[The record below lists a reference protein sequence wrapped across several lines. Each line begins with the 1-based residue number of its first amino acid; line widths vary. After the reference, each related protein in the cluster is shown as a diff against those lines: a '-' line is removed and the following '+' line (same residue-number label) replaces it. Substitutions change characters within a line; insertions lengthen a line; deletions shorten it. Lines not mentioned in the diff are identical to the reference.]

1 MPIRSWATLAALT
14 FLVAG
19 CAAPTNSPAAT
30 PQPAATTIPANN
42 GTPAPGARPVTL
54 VGHRGGAGLAAENTM
69 AAYRAGIAAGAQAIE
84 LDVHLTKDGALAV
97 MHDPDVSRTTDGAG
111 TIGALTLAELKKL
124 NAAARSTTT
133 KDPQEVPTLDQP
145 LALAAASKVDVYIEI
160 KVPPTGRYPGIEAKV
175 AQAVKQA
182 GMAGHVLVIS
192 FDLPTLQAVK
202 AADASLPTG
211 WLMQRSGVPTE
222 AKASAQALA
231 DLAKKSGV
239 DNLGISRDYLSAEIV
254 QAAHE
259 KGLTVGVWTVD
270 DPVEMRQFANWG
282 VDAITSNRPDVLV
295 STFGK

>member
-1 MPIRSWATLAALT
+1 MPIKAWATLAALT
-14 FLVAG
+14 ILVAG
-19 CAAPTNSPAAT
+19 CAAPANS
-30 PQPAATTIPANN
+30 
-42 GTPAPGARPVTL
+42 PAPGARKVTL

-97 MHDPDVSRTTDGAG
+97 MHDPDVSRTTDGTG
-111 TIGALTLAELKKL
+111 TIGTLTLAELKKF
-124 NAAARSTTT
+124 NAATRSTTT

-160 KVPPTGRYPGIEAKV
+160 KVPPTGRYPGIEGKV

-182 GMAGHVLVIS
+182 GMAGRVLIIS

-202 AADASLPTG
+202 TADASLPTG
-211 WLMQRSGVPTE
+211 WLMQRASVPAE
-222 AKASAQALA
+222 ARVSAQALA

-270 DPVEMRQFANWG
+270 DPAEMRQFANWG

-295 STFGK
+295 STFDK

>member
-1 MPIRSWATLAALT
+1 MQFRSFAAFAVLAL
-14 FLVAG
+14 LVAG
-19 CAAPTNSPAAT
+19 CAAPTAAPAAT
-30 PQPAATTIPANN
+30 PPAVTTPPTKN
-42 GTPAPGARPVTL
+42 GTPTPSARKVTL

-84 LDVHLTKDGALAV
+84 LDVHLSKDGALVV
-97 MHDPDVSRTTDGAG
+97 MHDPNVATTTDGAG
-111 TIGALTLAELKKL
+111 AIGALTLAEIKKL

-133 KDPQEVPTLDQP
+133 KEPQEVPTLDQP
-145 LALAAASKVDVYIEI
+145 LGLAAASKVDVYIEI
-160 KVPPTGRYPGIEAKV
+160 KVPPTGRYPGIETKV

-182 GMAGHVLVIS
+182 GLGGHVLIIS

-202 AADASLPTG
+202 TADASLPTG
-211 WLMQRSGVPTE
+211 WLMQRSGVPAE
-222 AKASAQALA
+222 AKVSAQALA
-231 DLAKKSGV
+231 DLAKKAGV

-270 DPVEMRQFANWG
+270 DPTEMRQFANWG

-295 STFGK
+295 STFGR

>member
-1 MPIRSWATLAALT
+1 MSIPIRLWSVLALT
-14 FLVAG
+14 ILLVGG
-19 CAAPTNSPAAT
+19 CAAPANSPAAVAV
-30 PQPAATTIPANN
+30 PAKN
-42 GTPAPGARPVTL
+42 GTPTPGAHAITL

-97 MHDPDVSRTTDGAG
+97 MHDPNVATTTDGSG
-111 TIGALTLAELKKL
+111 TIASLTLAEIKKL

-175 AQAVKQA
+175 VQAVKQA

-192 FDLPTLQAVK
+192 FDLPTLQAMK

-211 WLMQRSGVPTE
+211 WLMQRSTVPAE

-231 DLAKKSGV
+231 GLAKKSGV

-259 KGLTVGVWTVD
+259 QGLTVGVWTVD
-270 DPVEMRQFANWG
+270 DPVEMRQFASWG

-295 STFGK
+295 STFGR

>member
-1 MPIRSWATLAALT
+1 MQYRAFATVAMLAL
-14 FLVAG
+14 LVTG
-19 CAAPTNSPAAT
+19 CAAPANTPAAT
-30 PQPAATTIPANN
+30 PPAASTAPAKN
-42 GTPAPGARPVTL
+42 GTPAPSAHKVTL

-84 LDVHLTKDGALAV
+84 LDVHLSKDGALVV
-97 MHDPDVSRTTDGAG
+97 MHDPNVSTTTDGTGA
-111 TIGALTLAELKKL
+111 IGSLTLAEIKKL

-145 LALAAASKVDVYIEI
+145 LALAAASKVDAYIEI

-175 AQAVKQA
+175 VQAIKQA

-192 FDLPTLQAVK
+192 FDLPTLQDMKTV
-202 AADASLPTG
+202 DASLPTG
-211 WLMQRSGVPTE
+211 WLMQRAGVPAA

-239 DNLGISRDYLSAEIV
+239 DNVGISRDYLSAEIV

-270 DPVEMRQFANWG
+270 DPTEMRQFANWG

-295 STFGK
+295 STLGK